1 MGHNELLIGDAL
13 KGRDRDAVVLSVKF
27 GALRGPGGDWLGFDA
42 RPQAVKASAA
52 YSLNRLGVDH
62 IDIYR
67 PSRLDPA
74 VPIEARVGEIAERV
88 RGGYVRNIGL
98 SEGGPR
104 TIRRGHAVHP
114 VGDLPVEYLPLCR
127 GQKG

>member
-74 VPIEARVGEIAERV
+74 VPIEETVGAIAELV
-88 RGGYVRNIGL
+88 RAGYVRHIGL
-98 SEGGPR
+98 SEVGPE
-104 TIRRGHAVHP
+104 TNRRAHEVHP
-114 VGDLPVEYLPLCR
+114 IVDPQFEHI
-127 GQKG
+127 